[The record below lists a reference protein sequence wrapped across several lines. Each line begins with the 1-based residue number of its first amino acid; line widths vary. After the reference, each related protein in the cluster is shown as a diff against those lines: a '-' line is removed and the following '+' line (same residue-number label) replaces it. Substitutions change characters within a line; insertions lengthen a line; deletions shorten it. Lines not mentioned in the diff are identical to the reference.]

1 LLQRSEHK
9 AVSENMANSNTVK
22 AGIATLDIAALRA
35 QFPILS
41 QTVRGKPL
49 VYLDNG
55 ATTQK
60 PEVVIAAIDAYYREC
75 NSNVH
80 RGAHYLSDE
89 ATARFENA
97 RQRVADFLNADREE
111 IIWTRGT
118 TESINL
124 VAHCYGASLK
134 AGDEIIISTLEHHS
148 NIVPWQMAC
157 ERSGATLKVIPL
169 LADGSLD
176 MEGYRALLN
185 ERTRIVAVT
194 QVSNALGTVTPIA
207 EIIREAKAFGAITLV
222 DGAQAVSHF
231 PVDVRALDCD
241 FYVFSGHKLFGP
253 TGIGVLYGR
262 KSLLEAMPPWLG
274 GGEMIETVS
283 FERSTWN
290 RLPYKFE
297 AGTPNIAGAIGLG
310 AAIEWL
316 QAQDR
321 AALAA
326 HESALLA
333 DATSRA
339 QSFAGMQLIG
349 TAPGKVAVMSFLLDG
364 AHPNDVGQLLDQ
376 QGVAVRTGHH
386 CTMPLMDC
394 LGIPGTIRA
403 SFSIYND
410 HTDIERLFSAL
421 EKVKTFL

>member
-1 LLQRSEHK
+1 MSF
-9 AVSENMANSNTVK
+9 
-22 AGIATLDIAALRA
+22 DIAALRA

-60 PEVVIAAIDAYYREC
+60 PEAVIQAVDAYYREC
-75 NSNVH
+75 NSNGH

-97 RQRVADFLNADREE
+97 RQSVADFVNASREE

-124 VAHCYGASLK
+124 VASCYGASLK
-134 AGDEIIISTLEHHS
+134 SGDEVIISTLEHHS

-157 ERSGATLKVIPL
+157 ERSGATLKVIPMQP
-169 LADGSLD
+169 DGSLD
-176 MEGYRALLN
+176 LAAYRALLN
-185 ERTRIVAVT
+185 GRTRMVAVT
-194 QVSNALGTVTPIA
+194 HVSNALGTVNPVA
-207 EIIREAKAFGAITLV
+207 EMIRDAKAVGAATLL

-231 PVDVRALDCD
+231 NIDVRALDCD
-241 FYVFSGHKLFGP
+241 FYAFSGHKLFGP

-262 KSLLEAMPPWLG
+262 KELLEAMPPWLG

-297 AGTPNIAGAIGLG
+297 AGTPNIAGAVGLG
-310 AAIEWL
+310 AAIDWL
-316 QAQDR
+316 QGQDR
-321 AALAA
+321 TALAA
-326 HESALLA
+326 HEAELLR
-333 DATSRA
+333 DATARA
-339 QSFAGMQLIG
+339 EAFAGMRLIG
-349 TAPGKVAVMSFLLDG
+349 NAPGKVAVLSFLLDG
-364 AHPNDVGQLLDQ
+364 AHPHDVGQLLDQ
-376 QGVAVRTGHH
+376 QGIAVRTGHH

-394 LGIPGTIRA
+394 LGIPGTVRA

-410 HTDIERLFSAL
+410 STDIERLFNAL
-421 EKVKTFL
+421 EKVKSFL

>member
-1 LLQRSEHK
+1 MSFDV
-9 AVSENMANSNTVK
+9 AS
-22 AGIATLDIAALRA
+22 LRA

-41 QTVRGKPL
+41 QTIRGKSL

-60 PEVVIAAIDAYYREC
+60 PEAVIQAIDAYYREC

-97 RQRVADFLNADREE
+97 RQSVADFLNASREE

-124 VAHCYGASLK
+124 VASCYGASLK
-134 AGDEIIISTLEHHS
+134 AGDEVVISTLEHHS

-169 LADGSLD
+169 QADGNLD
-176 MEGYRALLN
+176 LAAYRALLN

-194 QVSNALGTVTPIA
+194 QVSNALGTVNPVA
-207 EIIREAKAFGAITLV
+207 EMIRDAKAVGAVTLL

-231 PVDVRALDCD
+231 SVDVRALDCD
-241 FYVFSGHKLFGP
+241 FYAFSGHKLFGP

-262 KSLLEAMPPWLG
+262 KALLEAMPPWLG

-297 AGTPNIAGAIGLG
+297 AGTPNIAGAVGLG
-310 AAIEWL
+310 AAIDWL

-321 AALAA
+321 TALAA
-326 HESALLA
+326 HEAALLR
-333 DATSRA
+333 DATTRA
-339 QSFAGMQLIG
+339 EAFDGMRLIG

-364 AHPNDVGQLLDQ
+364 AHPHDVGQLLDQ

-394 LGIPGTIRA
+394 LGIPGTVRA

-410 HTDIERLFSAL
+410 SSDIERLFMAL
-421 EKVKTFL
+421 EKVKSFL

>member
-1 LLQRSEHK
+1 
-9 AVSENMANSNTVK
+9 MTV
-22 AGIATLDIAALRA
+22 DITALRA

-60 PEVVIAAIDAYYREC
+60 PEAVIEAIDRYYREC

-80 RGAHYLSDE
+80 RGAHYLSDV
-89 ATARFENA
+89 ATEHFEGA
-97 RQRVADFLNADREE
+97 RQQVADFINAEREE

-124 VAHCYGASLK
+124 VANSYGASLK

-148 NIVPWQMAC
+148 NIVPWQMLC
-157 ERSGATLKVIPL
+157 ERSGAKLNVIPL
-169 LADGSLD
+169 KTDGSLD
-176 MEGYRALLN
+176 IEGYRELLN
-185 ERTRIVAVT
+185 ERTRIVALT
-194 QVSNALGTVTPIA
+194 HVSNALGTVNPVA
-207 EIIREAKAFGAITLV
+207 QMIREAKAVGAVTLI

-231 PVDVRALDCD
+231 AVNVRALDCD
-241 FYVFSGHKLFGP
+241 FYAFSGHKLFGP

-262 KSLLEAMPPWLG
+262 KALLESMPPWLG

-297 AGTPNIAGAIGLG
+297 AGTPNIAGAIGMG
-310 AAIEWL
+310 AAVTWL

-321 AALAA
+321 TALAA
-326 HESALLA
+326 HEAGLLE
-333 DATSRA
+333 DATARA
-339 QSFAGMQLIG
+339 KDMTGMQLIG
-349 TAPGKVAVMSFLLDG
+349 TAPGKVAVLSFLLDG

-386 CTMPLMDC
+386 CTMPLMDS

-410 HTDIERLFSAL
+410 HTDVEQLFSAL

>member
-1 LLQRSEHK
+1 MS
-9 AVSENMANSNTVK
+9 
-22 AGIATLDIAALRA
+22 LDIAALRG

-41 QTVRGKPL
+41 QSVRGKPL

-60 PEVVIAAIDAYYREC
+60 PEAVIQAIDAYYREC

-97 RQRVADFLNADREE
+97 RQSVADFINASREE

-124 VAHCYGASLK
+124 VASCYGASLK
-134 AGDEIIISTLEHHS
+134 AGDEVVISTLEHHS

-157 ERSGATLKVIPL
+157 ERSGAILKVIPL
-169 LADGSLD
+169 QADGSLD
-176 MEGYRALLN
+176 LAAYRALLN

-194 QVSNALGTVTPIA
+194 QVSNALGTVNPVT
-207 EIIREAKAFGAITLV
+207 EMIRDAKAVGAVTLL

-231 PVDVRALDCD
+231 GVDVRALDCD
-241 FYVFSGHKLFGP
+241 FYAFSGHKLFGP

-262 KSLLEAMPPWLG
+262 KALLEAMPPWLG

-297 AGTPNIAGAIGLG
+297 AGTPNIAGAVGLG
-310 AAIEWL
+310 AAIDWL

-321 AALAA
+321 TALAA
-326 HESALLA
+326 HEAALLR
-333 DATSRA
+333 DATTRA
-339 QSFAGMQLIG
+339 EAFAGMRLIG

-364 AHPNDVGQLLDQ
+364 AHPHDVGQLLDQ

-394 LGIPGTIRA
+394 LGIPGTVRA

-410 HTDIERLFSAL
+410 SSDIERLFTAL
-421 EKVKTFL
+421 EKVKSFL

>member
-1 LLQRSEHK
+1 MS
-9 AVSENMANSNTVK
+9 V
-22 AGIATLDIAALRA
+22 DIAALRG

-60 PEVVIAAIDAYYREC
+60 PEAVIQAIDAYYREC

-97 RQRVADFLNADREE
+97 RQSVADFLNASREE

-124 VAHCYGASLK
+124 VASCYGASLK
-134 AGDEIIISTLEHHS
+134 AGDEVVISTLEHHS

-157 ERSGATLKVIPL
+157 QRSGALLKVIPL
-169 LADGSLD
+169 NGDGSLD
-176 MEGYRALLN
+176 LAAYRALLN

-194 QVSNALGTVTPIA
+194 QVSNSLGTVNPVA
-207 EIIREAKAFGAITLV
+207 EMIRDAKAVGAVTVI

-231 PVDVRALDCD
+231 SVDVRALDCD
-241 FYVFSGHKLFGP
+241 FYAFSGHKLFGP

-262 KSLLEAMPPWLG
+262 KALLEAMPPWLG
-274 GGEMIETVS
+274 GGEMIETVT

-321 AALAA
+321 TALATHEAAL
-326 HESALLA
+326 LR
-333 DATSRA
+333 DATARA
-339 QSFAGMQLIG
+339 EAFAGMRLIG

-364 AHPNDVGQLLDQ
+364 GHPHDVGQLLDQ

-386 CTMPLMDC
+386 CTMPLMDR
-394 LGIPGTIRA
+394 LGIPGTVRA

-410 HTDIERLFSAL
+410 STDIERLFNAL
-421 EKVKTFL
+421 EKVKGFL

>member
-1 LLQRSEHK
+1 MSFDV
-9 AVSENMANSNTVK
+9 AS
-22 AGIATLDIAALRA
+22 LRA

-41 QTVRGKPL
+41 QTIRGKSL

-60 PEVVIAAIDAYYREC
+60 PEAVIQAIDAYYRES

-97 RQRVADFLNADREE
+97 RQSVADFLNASREE

-124 VAHCYGASLK
+124 VASCYGASLK
-134 AGDEIIISTLEHHS
+134 AGDEVVISTQEHHS

-169 LADGSLD
+169 QADGNLD
-176 MEGYRALLN
+176 LAAYRALLN

-194 QVSNALGTVTPIA
+194 QVSNALGTVNPVA
-207 EIIREAKAFGAITLV
+207 EMIRDAKAVGAVTLL

-231 PVDVRALDCD
+231 SVDVRALDCD
-241 FYVFSGHKLFGP
+241 FYAFSGHKLFGP

-262 KSLLEAMPPWLG
+262 KALLEAMPPWLG

-297 AGTPNIAGAIGLG
+297 AGTPNIAGAVGLG
-310 AAIEWL
+310 AAIDWL

-321 AALAA
+321 TALAA
-326 HESALLA
+326 HEAALLR
-333 DATSRA
+333 DATTRA
-339 QSFAGMQLIG
+339 EAFDGMRLIG

-364 AHPNDVGQLLDQ
+364 AHPHDVGQLLDQ

-394 LGIPGTIRA
+394 LGIPGTVRA

-410 HTDIERLFSAL
+410 SSDIERLFMAL
-421 EKVKTFL
+421 EKVKSFL